1 MAERSDALTVRAE
14 RTRDHLSEL
23 IDRLQNQITPAE
35 LVNQLVGRRRRTSD
49 GPSIADT
56 LTEQV
61 RRNPIAGALIAAGI
75 GWLMM
80 SEKAESNRRAP
91 RKPRVARR
99 RPAAAGKR
107 QTRKKIPA

>member
-23 IDRLQNQITPAE
+23 VDRLQNQITPAE
-35 LVNQLVGRRRRTSD
+35 LVNQLVGRRRSTSD
-49 GPSIADT
+49 GPSIAET

-61 RRNPIAGALIAAGI
+61 RRNPIACALIAAGI

-80 SEKAESNRRAP
+80 SEKAERNRSAP
-91 RKPRVARR
+91 RRRRIARR
-99 RPAAAGKR
+99 RPAAAKR